1 MPQEGV
7 PKNNLAYNSEVK
19 TRSITFNFNSLA
31 EHSLDSREM
40 IDQDE
45 AEGGIHSARGQAQ
58 RASDNNMSYG
68 NEAGASLR
76 RFDRGEVSF
85 SADSFV
91 SHSGPIPFSGGSL
104 SLCSEGSAAS
114 GRSFAFPEYETFLHP
129 FGKELFCIY

>member
-1 MPQEGV
+1 MP
-7 PKNNLAYNSEVK
+7 KSNLVYNSEVK

-31 EHSLDSREM
+31 EQSLDSREM
-40 IDQDE
+40 IGQNE
-45 AEGGIHSARGQAQ
+45 AEGDIHSARGQVQ
-58 RASDNNMSYG
+58 RASNNNMSYG

-91 SHSGPIPFSGGSL
+91 SHSGPIPFSGSL

-114 GRSFAFPEYETFLHP
+114 GRSFAFPE
-129 FGKELFCIY
+129 